1 MQNLAA
7 GHGSDDGQARSAA
20 IASHDMDALESSPP
34 TLVVAGG
41 QQQEQAHSA
50 KASFQESISDLP
62 ESIANFQG
70 SLPKDGGNPLSSARE
85 IAREIAK
92 AASPAASSV
101 VGAAGAFGVG
111 AAVVGA
117 SAPSCWGELGPLGSL
132 APVAKPSAK
141 PPPEPKAPPPVHPV
155 SVGPPENPGNVVAP
169 RPALPVKRPPFVSTA
184 PPGKQMPVR
193 RPLQQQEGEINL
205 QGSVAPGAQVAEPNA
220 AVVGTL
226 EAEVEAEGVATLA
239 PASVG
244 PARPPDRPPT
254 PQQLAAA
261 QQAGAE
267 QPTATAREDEEE
279 GDWEEEEDDD
289 PNGELHLYGTKDDPR
304 VPPGMT
310 FMAWHLSGM
319 PDHRSAKP
327 PPAMD
332 QADDMPPIFLYE
344 MPVEDKTAPDLETT
358 HAHPGHWPNEQGVGS
373 MADELWEDG
382 EALHARQVPNAQQE
396 AQQPREEGVSDEIG
410 EPGHGYSQ
418 HPENTESWQ
427 DGWNTES
434 WQEGGNRWSWRREQ
448 QDVTA
453 DDHGGRHEPQ
463 QNQTRF
469 ILMINGRKLHRPV
482 LFS

>member
-20 IASHDMDALESSPP
+20 IASNDMDALKSSPP

-50 KASFQESISDLP
+50 KASFQESIADLP

-101 VGAAGAFGVG
+101 VGAAGAFAAKSVG
-111 AAVVGA
+111 VVGE
-117 SAPSCWGELGPLGSL
+117 APSSWGQLGSLGSL
-132 APVAKPSAK
+132 AAVAKPGAK
-141 PPPEPKAPPPVHPV
+141 PPPPHLGTAHPV
-155 SVGPPENPGNVVAP
+155 SVGPPPNPGNVVAP
-169 RPALPVKRPPFVSTA
+169 PPAPQVKNPPPVWTA
-184 PPGKQMPVR
+184 PPGKEMTVR
-193 RPLQQQEGEINL
+193 RPLQQQEGEIDL
-205 QGSVAPGAQVAEPNA
+205 QGSLAPGAQVAEPNA
-220 AVVGTL
+220 AVGGTL

-244 PARPPDRPPT
+244 PARPPDRQTT
-254 PQQLAAA
+254 PQELAAA

-332 QADDMPPIFLYE
+332 QADDAPPVLNIE
-344 MPVEDKTAPDLETT
+344 VPVEDKTAPDLETAL
-358 HAHPGHWPNEQGVGS
+358 AHPGHWHNEQDGT
-373 MADELWEDG
+373 MPHPTLWEVG
-382 EALHARQVPNAQQE
+382 EALHAGQVPNAQQE
-396 AQQPREEGVSDEIG
+396 AQPPREEGVNDEIG

-418 HPENTESWQ
+418 HPGNH
-427 DGWNTES
+427 GWNTES
-434 WQEGGNRWSWRREQ
+434 SQEGGNRLSERREQ